1 MNQVTDYGNT
11 YSVYMHVL
19 PNGKRYIGMT
29 RQEPS
34 KRWHSGLGYRG
45 KKSFYDDI
53 VLYGWDNIQHI
64 IVESGLDLESA
75 SAKEKELISQYH
87 TQDKDFGYNTKEGGQ
102 TFGEHSDEF
111 IQELHL
117 RMLGNKYC
125 VGRKI
130 SKKHIEALAKG
141 RKGKAQKRIKGVF
154 HHSKET
160 KELISQKAKER
171 WNDSEY
177 RARAVLSHASM
188 VGDKN
193 PMYGK
198 HHSDATKKKISAKAI
213 GRIVS
218 DETKRKLS
226 ERSTK
231 KRKVFQCDL
240 NGKVIAVHE
249 SCKKAAEVVGG
260 NTTNITFACKHSG
273 RTYRGFMW
281 GYADDNS

>member
-1 MNQVTDYGNT
+1 MNRVTDYGNT

-29 RQEPS
+29 RQEPE
-34 KRWHSGLGYRG
+34 KRWHNGLGYRG

-141 RKGKAQKRIKGVF
+141 RKSKAQKRIKGVF

-171 WNDSEY
+171 WNDGEY
-177 RARAVLSHASM
+177 RTRAVLSHASM

-198 HHSDATKKKISAKAI
+198 HHSDATKKKISAKAT
-213 GRIVS
+213 GRKAS
-218 DETKRKLS
+218 DELKKKLS
-226 ERSTK
+226 ENSTN
-231 KRKVFQCDL
+231 KRRVVKYGIDGNIV
-240 NGKVIAVHE
+240 ATYE
-249 SCKKAAEVVGG
+249 SCKAAAESVAG
-260 NTTNITFACKHSG
+260 TSTNISFACRHTD
-273 RTYRGFMW
+273 RTYRGFKW
-281 GYADDNS
+281 GYDNDNT

>member
-34 KRWHSGLGYRG
+34 KRWHNGLGYRG

-111 IQELHL
+111 IRELHL
-117 RMLGNKYC
+117 RMSGNKYC

-130 SKKHIEALAKG
+130 TQKHIEAMIKG
-141 RKGKAQKRIKGVF
+141 RNAHGRKRIKGVF
-154 HHSKET
+154 HHTEET
-160 KELISQKAKER
+160 KNLLSEKAKAR
-171 WNDSEY
+171 WQDGEY
-177 RARAVLSHASM
+177 RKRTMNARPSM
-188 VGDKN
+188 CGENN

-198 HHSDATKKKISAKAI
+198 KHSAETKHKIALAATGRKA
-213 GRIVS
+213 S
-218 DETKRKLS
+218 DETKKKLS
-226 ERSTK
+226 EASTR
-231 KRKVFQCDL
+231 KRRVIQY
-240 NGKVIAVHE
+240 GKEGNIISIYE
-249 SCKKAAEVVGG
+249 SCKKAAEAVNG
-260 NTTNITFACKHSG
+260 TSTNISFACRHTNRS
-273 RTYRGFMW
+273 YRGYRW
-281 GYADDNS
+281 GYANDNT